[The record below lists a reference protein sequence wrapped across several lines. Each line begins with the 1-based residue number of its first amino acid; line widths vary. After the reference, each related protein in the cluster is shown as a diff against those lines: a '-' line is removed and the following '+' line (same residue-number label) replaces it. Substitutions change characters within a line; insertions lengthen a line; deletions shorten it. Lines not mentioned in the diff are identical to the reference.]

1 MFALFAPA
9 MLLLGAVTAQVTNTP
24 SVVTFISISPV
35 PTTEAVFTIQTSVP
49 GMSTTP
55 CYEVCIMEPC
65 SPCGVTSAMSEGS
78 MGIPPGETPIPSS
91 LLSLLPS
98 NVTSGSIT
106 PSASAGGT
114 PASSSRTP
122 PAQQSTAAASSLL
135 LQGGR
140 TPLTLALAVSGLVLV
155 GGTFI
160 LL

>member
-1 MFALFAPA
+1 MFALFGPA
-9 MLLLGAVTAQVTNTP
+9 ILLLGAVAAQVTNTP

-49 GMSTTP
+49 GSATSS

-65 SPCGVTSAMSEGS
+65 PPCGVTSAVSEGS

-91 LLSLLPS
+91 LLSSRLS
-98 NVTSGSIT
+98 NITTGSIT
-106 PSASAGGT
+106 PSASRGT
-114 PASSSRTP
+114 PASSSGTP

-135 LQGGR
+135 LQGER
-140 TPLTLALAVSGLVLV
+140 TPLTLALAVSGLVLI
-155 GGTFI
+155 GGTFV